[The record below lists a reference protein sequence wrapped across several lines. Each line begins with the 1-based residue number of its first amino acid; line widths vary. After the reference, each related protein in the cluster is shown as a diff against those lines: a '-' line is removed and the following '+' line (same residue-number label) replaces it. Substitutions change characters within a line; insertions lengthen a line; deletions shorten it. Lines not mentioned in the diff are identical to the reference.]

1 MTTEDSPLLN
11 HNVMKTHS
19 RESLKDKASAIVLNA
34 GLLLFIG
41 LVISVLVRVPF
52 NLFTYHPI
60 FMILFITCCTEG
72 IVLLQPTRTT
82 QEKKRGLRHHA
93 TAQVIGYTSAIVGFT
108 AIVYNKVVSDKEHF
122 TSLHAQLGLTL
133 FCYLFCQSLFGLL
146 IAYVPSLIFGNVASA
161 KRLWKFHRMTGY
173 VLLVLV
179 WLTAQLGVR
188 ADYMISNLWSEK
200 LMWLH
205 WVALGL
211 VTIGVVARIRLWK
224 WGITSSPP

>member
-1 MTTEDSPLLN
+1 MTTENTLLLN
-11 HNVMKTHS
+11 HNVMKIPS
-19 RESLKDKASAIVLNA
+19 RESLKDKASVIVLNA

-41 LVISVLVRVPF
+41 LVVSVLVRIPF

-60 FMILFITCCTEG
+60 FMTLFIICCTEG
-72 IVLLQPTRTT
+72 VVLLQPTRTP

-93 TAQVIGYTSAIVGFT
+93 IVQAIGYTSAIVGFT
-108 AIVYNKVVSDKEHF
+108 TIVYNKVVSDKEHF
-122 TSLHAQLGLTL
+122 TSLHGQLGLAL

-146 IAYVPSLIFGNVASA
+146 ISYLPTLVFGNVATA

-173 VLLVLV
+173 LLLVLV

-188 ADYMISNLWSEK
+188 ADYMINNLWSDK

-205 WVALGL
+205 WVALLL
-211 VTIGVVARIRLWK
+211 VAVGVVARIRLWK
-224 WGITSSPP
+224 WGISSPP

>member
-1 MTTEDSPLLN
+1 M
-11 HNVMKTHS
+11 
-19 RESLKDKASAIVLNA
+19 
-34 GLLLFIG
+34 
-41 LVISVLVRVPF
+41 
-52 NLFTYHPI
+52 
-60 FMILFITCCTEG
+60 
-72 IVLLQPTRTT
+72 
-82 QEKKRGLRHHA
+82 
-93 TAQVIGYTSAIVGFT
+93 
-108 AIVYNKVVSDKEHF
+108 
-122 TSLHAQLGLTL
+122 

-205 WVALGL
+205 WVALAL